1 MFQTLR
7 VERLTTDYLHLNQA
21 PIRLNGYPLGTADLP
36 NTADFVSSTSLTQ
49 PDWLTVNTDSLSF
62 IRNKPLLS
70 KVALTGAY
78 ADLSGAPDDVPVNAD
93 WNVQDATQLSFV
105 RNKPSI
111 SAVGSSGR
119 YSDLLQGSGQPVV
132 PTSVD
137 YNATSSSATTLAIV
151 NRPNIPAGQVQ
162 SDWGVT
168 TASSL
173 AYIRNKPGLSAV
185 ALSGSFGDLL
195 NRPVVYQSVDWTL
208 ASSTGTTLAIA
219 NRPSIPPAPVNAD
232 WAASTGAAA
241 ILNKP
246 LVPPPQVNA
255 DWAATTGPAAIL
267 SKPNIP
273 PSQINSDWGATAG
286 SVAYIA
292 NKPNLGKTAT
302 TNNYG
307 DLSNLPTITPQQQS
321 DWAATSGV
329 TAVQNKP
336 LYAAVALSGKYSDLL
351 ANSGQP
357 TLPNAVD
364 WSLSASTSTTLAIR
378 NRPTIPAAQVQSD
391 WGQTDNTQISYINN
405 RPTLATVATSG
416 SYNDLSNK
424 PATSSGVAQSDWTQ
438 TDSTQASYINHKP
451 SLATVSATG
460 KYSDLVANSGQPSSV
475 TAASWTATTAS
486 GGVIP
491 VTNKPTIPAAQVN
504 SDWNSTSGVSQIVN
518 LPTFGAAAYS
528 NSYSDLTGKPTII
541 APVNA
546 DWNSTSGL
554 SQILNRPALGPVA
567 TSNKYGDL
575 TNLPTIPTQADYSLS
590 SSSGTSLAVVNKPT
604 ALSAFTNDVGYYK
617 PNDSPTFGILSTT
630 LVYSSGAINLNSTYS
645 IALASDLSSST
656 AALAGTLT
664 YNPPGGACTPASSSS
679 GSVDLYG
686 AGTSTGSR
694 LLNLWDLV
702 TVQGTFTVSGS
713 TSLQAVTATSLS
725 SSGAVSTGAL
735 TAASLSTG
743 GNATITGTLGVSGAS
758 TLQAATVT
766 TLTASAAVSTGA
778 LTASSV
784 STGGNLTVTG
794 TAAIA
799 GATST
804 HALTA
809 TSMST
814 SGTLGVSGTST
825 LAALSAT
832 SVANSGNET
841 IGGTL
846 GVTGAS
852 TFAGVTATSVT
863 NSGNETIA
871 GTLGVTG
878 ATVLA
883 GVTANSVTNKG
894 NETIAGTLG
903 VTGASTFTGLATA
916 SAGMNVPGAN
926 ILNFGSDQTKE
937 TSAGKIGYQTFD
949 VGYLNIVGA
958 GTSSGSRGIKLYD
971 NVVVSSALS
980 AGSYTGLLSTSGN
993 QFSWNG
999 TSNGGNTSITS
1010 TTRGYSANN
1019 ASLLY
1024 NPAQIVFYDCY
1035 NTGNPGVGAMGFQ
1048 INTQACTGTTSYS
1061 EVLRINNGN
1070 VTISGTAS
1078 VTGAATLSAG
1088 VTQTGLTSWPTT
1100 GTSSGMTWGSGPF
1113 SKIVDDGDLRVC
1125 TDDNMHFYCGLTG
1138 SSNGTEVLTLT
1149 TGAVTSRVPVNVLGS
1164 NVINLG
1170 ADQTKQTDAGKIG
1183 YGTFTPNALDIIG
1196 GGTSTPRTIKLW
1208 DNVTIPGTLMV
1219 TGGITAAPAVNSF
1232 SSNTT
1237 SMTFA
1242 TPYGITICYGRTYLY
1257 GNGGQGSASAFNL
1270 RLACS
1275 SNGGSSYDTGGYTV
1289 TMSQSNAGAVT
1300 AISQSGYP
1308 TIASG
1313 IEGYLN
1319 TCGFQIQVYKGLGDT
1334 GQGQAYGHVLDVT
1347 VNGILSNGSAFRN
1360 TGTIFYS
1367 PGGDSNISNVRITLE
1382 GQSNGLGGPMSLG
1395 VMQVYI

>member
-70 KVALTGAY
+70 KVALSGAY

-105 RNKPSI
+105 RNKPRLST
-111 SAVGSSGR
+111 VGSSGL

-137 YNATSSSATTLAIV
+137 YNATSSSASTLAIV

-173 AYIRNKPGLSAV
+173 AYIRNKPQLSAV

-195 NRPVVYQSVDWTL
+195 NRPIVYQSVDWTL

-219 NRPSIPPAPVNAD
+219 NRPVIPPAPVNAD
-232 WAASTGAAA
+232 WAANSGPAA
-241 ILNKP
+241 ILNRP

-329 TAVQNKP
+329 TAVLNKP
-336 LYAAVALSGKYSDLL
+336 LYAAVALSGKYSDLV

-391 WGQTDNTQISYINN
+391 WGQADNTQISYINSK
-405 RPTLATVATSG
+405 PILATVATSG

-504 SDWNSTSGVSQIVN
+504 SDWNSTSGVSQILNV
-518 LPTFGAAAYS
+518 PTFGAAAYS
-528 NSYSDLTGKPTII
+528 NSYSDLTGEPTIT

-554 SQILNRPALGPVA
+554 SQILHQPTLGLVA
-567 TSNKYGDL
+567 VSNKYGDL

-617 PNDSPTFGILSTT
+617 PNDNPTFGSLSTT
-630 LVYSSGAINLNSTYS
+630 LLNSSGVINLNSTYS

-702 TVQGTFTVSGS
+702 TVQGTFTVAGS
-713 TSLQAVTATSLS
+713 TSLQATTATSLAA
-725 SSGAVSTGAL
+725 SGAVSTGAL
-735 TAASLSTG
+735 TAASISTG

-766 TLTASAAVSTGA
+766 TLTASGAVSTGA

-832 SVANSGNET
+832 SIANSGNET
-841 IGGTL
+841 ISGTL

-852 TFAGVTATSVT
+852 TFAGAATLS
-863 NSGNETIA
+863 
-871 GTLGVTG
+871 
-878 ATVLA
+878 A
-883 GVTANSVTNKG
+883 GVTQTGLTSWPT
-894 NETIAGTLG
+894 TGTSSGMTWGSGPFSKIVDDGDLRICTDDNMHFYCG
-903 VTGASTFTGLATA
+903 LTGSSNGSEVLTLTTGAVTSRVPV
-916 SAGMNVPGAN
+916 NVLGSNVINLGA
-926 ILNFGSDQTKE
+926 DQAKQTD
-937 TSAGKIGYQTFD
+937 AGKIGYGTFTPNALD
-949 VGYLNIVGA
+949 IIGG
-958 GTSSGSRGIKLYD
+958 GTSTPRTIKLWD
-971 NVVVSSALS
+971 NVVVSNAFSP
-980 AGSYTGLLSTSGN
+980 GSYTGLLSTSGN

-999 TSNGGNTSITS
+999 TSNGGNTTITS

-1019 ASLLY
+1019 TSLLY

-1061 EVLRINNGN
+1061 EVLRVNNGN
-1070 VTISGTAS
+1070 VTINGTVTVGGVNVPKVQSGT
-1078 VTGAATLSAG
+1078 VYVGQQAG
-1088 VTQTGLTSWPTT
+1088 VTFGTAFSSTPVVTTTFAGYSGGVASSEPGAAYMMTFYPYAISTT
-1100 GTSSGMTWGSGPF
+1100 GF
-1113 SKIVDDGDLRVC
+1113 SVECVQL
-1125 TDDNMHFYCGLTG
+1125 
-1138 SSNGTEVLTLT
+1138 
-1149 TGAVTSRVPVNVLGS
+1149 
-1164 NVINLG
+1164 
-1170 ADQTKQTDAGKIG
+1170 Q
-1183 YGTFTPNALDIIG
+1183 
-1196 GGTSTPRTIKLW
+1196 
-1208 DNVTIPGTLMV
+1208 
-1219 TGGITAAPAVNSF
+1219 
-1232 SSNTT
+1232 
-1237 SMTFA
+1237 
-1242 TPYGITICYGRTYLY
+1242 
-1257 GNGGQGSASAFNL
+1257 SA
-1270 RLACS
+1270 
-1275 SNGGSSYDTGGYTV
+1275 
-1289 TMSQSNAGAVT
+1289 NAG
-1300 AISQSGYP
+1300 
-1308 TIASG
+1308 
-1313 IEGYLN
+1313 
-1319 TCGFQIQVYKGLGDT
+1319 
-1334 GQGQAYGHVLDVT
+1334 
-1347 VNGILSNGSAFRN
+1347 LSNGAAYCYWIAV
-1360 TGTIFYS
+1360 GT
-1367 PGGDSNISNVRITLE
+1367 
-1382 GQSNGLGGPMSLG
+1382 
-1395 VMQVYI
+1395 

>member
-1 MFQTLR
+1 MGSRSQSNVFQTLR

-70 KVALTGAY
+70 KVALSGAY

-105 RNKPSI
+105 RNKPRLST
-111 SAVGSSGR
+111 VGSSGL

-137 YNATSSSATTLAIV
+137 YNATSSSASTLAIV

-173 AYIRNKPGLSAV
+173 AYIRNKPQLSAV

-195 NRPVVYQSVDWTL
+195 NRPIVYQSVDWTL

-219 NRPSIPPAPVNAD
+219 NRPVIPPAPVNAD
-232 WAASTGAAA
+232 WAANSGPAA
-241 ILNKP
+241 ILNRP

-329 TAVQNKP
+329 TAVLNKP
-336 LYAAVALSGKYSDLL
+336 LYAAVALSGKYSDLV

-391 WGQTDNTQISYINN
+391 WGQADNTQISYINSK
-405 RPTLATVATSG
+405 PILATVATSG

-504 SDWNSTSGVSQIVN
+504 SDWNSTSGVSQILNV
-518 LPTFGAAAYS
+518 PTFGAAAYS
-528 NSYSDLTGKPTII
+528 NSYSDLTGKPTIT

-554 SQILNRPALGPVA
+554 SQILHQPTLGLVA
-567 TSNKYGDL
+567 VSNKYGDL

-617 PNDSPTFGILSTT
+617 PNDNPTFGSLSTT
-630 LVYSSGAINLNSTYS
+630 LLNSSGVINLNSTYS

-702 TVQGTFTVSGS
+702 TVQGTFTVAGS
-713 TSLQAVTATSLS
+713 TSLQATTATSLAA
-725 SSGAVSTGAL
+725 SGAVSTGAL
-735 TAASLSTG
+735 TAASISTG

-766 TLTASAAVSTGA
+766 TLTASGAVSTGA

-832 SVANSGNET
+832 SIANSGNET
-841 IGGTL
+841 ISGTL

-852 TFAGVTATSVT
+852 TFAGAATLS
-863 NSGNETIA
+863 
-871 GTLGVTG
+871 
-878 ATVLA
+878 A
-883 GVTANSVTNKG
+883 GVTQTGLTSWPT
-894 NETIAGTLG
+894 TGTSSGMTWGSGPFSKIVDDGDLRICTDDNMHFYCG
-903 VTGASTFTGLATA
+903 LTGSSNGSEVLTLTTGAVTSRVPV
-916 SAGMNVPGAN
+916 NVLGSNVINLGA
-926 ILNFGSDQTKE
+926 DQAKQTD
-937 TSAGKIGYQTFD
+937 AGKIGYGTFTPNALD
-949 VGYLNIVGA
+949 IIGG
-958 GTSSGSRGIKLYD
+958 GTSTPRTIKLWD
-971 NVVVSSALS
+971 NVVVSNAFSP
-980 AGSYTGLLSTSGN
+980 GSYTGLLSTSGN

-999 TSNGGNTSITS
+999 TSNGGNTTITS

-1019 ASLLY
+1019 TSLLY

-1061 EVLRINNGN
+1061 EVLRVNNGN
-1070 VTISGTAS
+1070 VTINGTVTVGGVNVPKVQSGT
-1078 VTGAATLSAG
+1078 VYVGQQAG
-1088 VTQTGLTSWPTT
+1088 VTFGTAFSSTPVVTTTFAGYSGGVASSEPGAAYMMTFYPYAISTT
-1100 GTSSGMTWGSGPF
+1100 GF
-1113 SKIVDDGDLRVC
+1113 SVECVQL
-1125 TDDNMHFYCGLTG
+1125 
-1138 SSNGTEVLTLT
+1138 
-1149 TGAVTSRVPVNVLGS
+1149 
-1164 NVINLG
+1164 
-1170 ADQTKQTDAGKIG
+1170 Q
-1183 YGTFTPNALDIIG
+1183 
-1196 GGTSTPRTIKLW
+1196 
-1208 DNVTIPGTLMV
+1208 
-1219 TGGITAAPAVNSF
+1219 
-1232 SSNTT
+1232 
-1237 SMTFA
+1237 
-1242 TPYGITICYGRTYLY
+1242 
-1257 GNGGQGSASAFNL
+1257 SA
-1270 RLACS
+1270 
-1275 SNGGSSYDTGGYTV
+1275 
-1289 TMSQSNAGAVT
+1289 NAG
-1300 AISQSGYP
+1300 
-1308 TIASG
+1308 
-1313 IEGYLN
+1313 
-1319 TCGFQIQVYKGLGDT
+1319 
-1334 GQGQAYGHVLDVT
+1334 
-1347 VNGILSNGSAFRN
+1347 LSNGAAYCYWIAV
-1360 TGTIFYS
+1360 GT
-1367 PGGDSNISNVRITLE
+1367 
-1382 GQSNGLGGPMSLG
+1382 
-1395 VMQVYI
+1395 